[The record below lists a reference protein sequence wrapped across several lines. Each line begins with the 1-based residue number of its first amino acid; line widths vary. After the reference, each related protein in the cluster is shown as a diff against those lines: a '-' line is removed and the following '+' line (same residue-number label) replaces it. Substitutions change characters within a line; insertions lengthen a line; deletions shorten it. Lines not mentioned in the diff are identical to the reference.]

1 MVYLRNIAAPQT
13 DPPGFQ
19 IRRAGWWRTA
29 RAGLRRVLRWRASH
43 SRPIRHTVW
52 CREGF
57 YYLLVLAFVF
67 LAAMIADMNLLMIL
81 AGMLAG
87 PLWFG
92 YRLVSLS
99 LREIEV
105 VRRLPPAV
113 GAGDP
118 LLVAVEVRNR
128 RRRLGSWALVV
139 EEPVQRAAGDGKV
152 VSRPVVFFPYVPAG
166 QSRVRAYRGRIPHR
180 GRYRFGPFQVSTRF
194 PFGFFRRVVTVG
206 SAQEL
211 TVYPRVGR
219 LTQQW
224 LRRHHLSFEGA
235 DRREYRHGEV
245 SGDFYGVRPWRLGD
259 SRRLI
264 HWRSS
269 ARRGALVVRQFEQ
282 QRNRDLA
289 VLVDLWQPA
298 APEPAHL
305 ENVELAVSF
314 AATIVAETCRRG
326 GSDLVFAT
334 TWQPE
339 KVLRGTASA
348 ALVREVMEA
357 LATAEASADNRLSL
371 LAEHAFARLDRGT
384 EVVLITT
391 RPTTPG
397 DGHTTPDWLAA
408 LSQDPVRRPLLGQ
421 VRLVSTSDPK
431 LYQYFQPE

>member
-1 MVYLRNIAAPQT
+1 MASLAEAHTSRGEPSGPQPKPVRWPRALVAQLRRSLQ
-13 DPPGFQ
+13 
-19 IRRAGWWRTA
+19 RRAAGRGPVRRTA
-29 RAGLRRVLRWRASH
+29 
-43 SRPIRHTVW
+43 W

-57 YYLLVLAFVF
+57 YYLLVVAFVF

-92 YRLVSLS
+92 YRWVGLT
-99 LREIEV
+99 LRDIV
-105 VRRLPPAV
+105 VARRLPPTV

-118 LLVAVEVRNR
+118 LVVAVEVHNQRGD
-128 RRRLGSWALVV
+128 LGSWALVV
-139 EEPVQRAAGDGKV
+139 EEPVERISTGQV
-152 VSRPVVFFPYVPAG
+152 VARPVVFFPYVPAG
-166 QSRVRAYRGRIPHR
+166 QSRVRAYRGQIPQR
-180 GRYRFGPFQVSTRF
+180 GRYRFGPFRVSTRF
-194 PFGFFRRVVTVG
+194 PFGFFRRVLSVG

-211 TVYPRVGR
+211 TVYPRLGR

-224 LRRHHLSFEGA
+224 LRRHHESFEGA
-235 DRREYRHGEV
+235 ERREHRHGEAW
-245 SGDFYGVRPWRLGD
+245 GDFYGVRPWRLGD

-298 APEPAHL
+298 APEPSHL

-314 AATIVAETCRRG
+314 AATIVAEACRRG
-326 GSDLVFAT
+326 GSDLIFAT
-334 TWQPE
+334 TSSPE
-339 KVLRGTASA
+339 SVLRGTASA

-357 LATAEASADNRLSL
+357 LATVEASPEDRLSA
-371 LAEHAFARLDRGT
+371 LAEHASGRIDRGT

-391 RPTTPG
+391 RPLG
-397 DGHTTPDWLAA
+397 RRDGRALPDRLAA
-408 LSQDPVRRPLLGQ
+408 LDGEPARRHLLSQ
-421 VRLVSTSDPK
+421 VRVVSTDGPQ
-431 LYQYFQPE
+431 LYEYFQP

>member
-1 MVYLRNIAAPQT
+1 MVYPRNSATIQPQPPERKPVRAWRPLLARLRRW
-13 DPPGFQ
+13 
-19 IRRAGWWRTA
+19 RRASSRRTV
-29 RAGLRRVLRWRASH
+29 RQTS
-43 SRPIRHTVW
+43 W

-57 YYLLVLAFVF
+57 YYLLVVAFVF
-67 LAAMIADMNLLMIL
+67 LAAIIADMNLLMIL

-92 YRLVSLS
+92 YRLVGSTLQG
-99 LREIEV
+99 IEV
-105 VRRLPPAV
+105 VRRLPPAI
-113 GAGDP
+113 GAGDS
-118 LLVAVEVRNR
+118 LVVAVEVRNH
-128 RRRLGSWALVV
+128 RRRLGSWTLVV
-139 EEPVQRAAGDGKV
+139 EELVERLSGGGWVLA
-152 VSRPVVFFPYVPAG
+152 RPVVFFPYVPAG
-166 QSRVRAYRGRIPHR
+166 QSRLRAYRGRIPQR

-194 PFGFFRRVVTVG
+194 PFGLFRRVLTVG

-211 TVYPRVGR
+211 TVYPRLGR

-224 LRRHHLSFEGA
+224 LRRHHVSFDGA
-235 DRREYRHGEV
+235 DRREQRHGEV

-289 VLVDLWQPA
+289 VLVDLWQPR
-298 APEPAHL
+298 APEPADL

-314 AATIVAETCRRG
+314 AATIVAEACRRG

-334 TWQPE
+334 TWHPE

-357 LATAEASADNRLSL
+357 LAAAEASADERFSA
-371 LAEHAFARLDRGT
+371 LADHAFACIDRGT

-391 RPTTPG
+391 RPTTPS
-397 DGHTTPDWLAA
+397 DGRTPADWLAA
-408 LSQDPVRRPLLGQ
+408 LSQDPARRALLGQ
-421 VRLVSTSDPK
+421 VRVVSTSDPK
-431 LYQYFQPE
+431 LYEYFQPD

>member
-1 MVYLRNIAAPQT
+1 MAHLPNLLASQSETPMPQPNPLRRWWHAPWARL
-13 DPPGFQ
+13 
-19 IRRAGWWRTA
+19 RRAWRRRAKSQRPVCRTA
-29 RAGLRRVLRWRASH
+29 
-43 SRPIRHTVW
+43 W

-57 YYLLVLAFVF
+57 YYLLVVAFVF

-92 YRLVSLS
+92 YRWVGLT
-99 LREIEV
+99 LRDIAV
-105 VRRLPPAV
+105 ARRLPPAV

-118 LLVAVEVRNR
+118 LVVAVEVHNP

-139 EEPVQRAAGDGKV
+139 EEPVERASSGEV
-152 VSRPVVFFPYVPAG
+152 VGRPVVFFPYVPAG
-166 QSRVRAYRGRIPHR
+166 QSRVRAYRGCIPQR
-180 GRYRFGPFQVSTRF
+180 GRYRFGPFRVSTRF
-194 PFGFFRRVVTVG
+194 PFGFFRRVLTVG

-211 TVYPRVGR
+211 TVYPRLGR

-224 LRRHHLSFEGA
+224 LRRHHESFEGA
-235 DRREYRHGEV
+235 ERREHRHGE
-245 SGDFYGVRPWRLGD
+245 SLGDFYGVRPWRLGD

-269 ARRGALVVRQFEQ
+269 ARRGTLVVRQFEQ

-298 APEPAHL
+298 QPQPSHL

-314 AATIVAETCRRG
+314 AATIVAEACRRG
-326 GSDLVFAT
+326 GSDLIVAT
-334 TWQPE
+334 TSSPE

-357 LATAEASADNRLSL
+357 LAIAEASPEDRLPA
-371 LAEHAFARLDRGT
+371 LAENAFGRIDRGT
-384 EVVLITT
+384 EVVLVTT
-391 RPTTPG
+391 RPAGRG
-397 DGHTTPDWLAA
+397 DGRALPDWLAGLASDPARRA
-408 LSQDPVRRPLLGQ
+408 LLAQ
-421 VRLVSTSDPK
+421 VRVVSTDSPQLDE
-431 LYQYFQPE
+431 YFQP